1 MPQSAP
7 KNVLGP
13 ALKELRI
20 SRGWTLEDVTARLR
34 EAGMTCTALQLKQI
48 EAQKRSIRDFELM
61 YFCAV
66 LGVTQDELDE
76 RLRRAMARYLSIKK
90 E

>member
-34 EAGMTCTALQLKQI
+34 EAGLTCTAPQLKQI

>member
-34 EAGMTCTALQLKQI
+34 EAGMTCTAPQLKQI

-76 RLRRAMARYLSIKK
+76 RLRRAMARYLTLKK

>member
-1 MPQSAP
+1 MPHP
-7 KNVLGP
+7 PPRNVLGP
-13 ALKELRI
+13 TLGEIRV
-20 SRGWTLEDVTARLR
+20 SRGWTLEDFTAKLR
-34 EAGMTCTALQLKQI
+34 EAGMTCTVRQLKQI
-48 EAQKRSIRDFELM
+48 EAQQRSIRDFELM

-76 RLRRAMARYLSIKK
+76 RLRRAMAQYLPPKK

>member
-34 EAGMTCTALQLKQI
+34 EAGMTCTAPQLKQI

-76 RLRRAMARYLSIKK
+76 RLRRAMAQYLPPKK